1 MSIMEN
7 EKKISIN
14 LDQANKLN
22 EFLNQGF
29 ELDIEIRK
37 LEFELNEKKHERKFI
52 QSKFE
57 CFLNYD
63 LSKL

>member
-1 MSIMEN
+1 MEN

>member
-1 MSIMEN
+1 MEN
-7 EKKISIN
+7 EKKVSISI
-14 LDQANKLN
+14 DEANKLN
-22 EFLNQGF
+22 EFLNQCF
-29 ELDIEIRK
+29 ELDILIRK
-37 LEFELNEKKHERKFI
+37 LEFDLNEKKHERKFI